1 MQYSKFSCSEVLLF
15 FFAWYSPM
23 DETKF
28 VRKTRSN
35 GLALLRNITVLD
47 NFESSNAKLPPNK
60 VDFDKKD

>member
-1 MQYSKFSCSEVLLF
+1 
-15 FFAWYSPM
+15 M
-23 DETKF
+23 DATKF

-60 VDFDKKD
+60 VDFGKKD